1 MTHQITPANP
11 DQTPGEML
19 AYGMAAAEQLATY
32 ITSLEERATDIQR
45 HLENFYGDGLTPE
58 DQAVRVGRSQAEA
71 RSLVTEAQIAAKVLA
86 RITDRLSIATKQISD
101 AETFGG

>member
-1 MTHQITPANP
+1 MTHQTTPTVP

-19 AYGMAAAEQLATY
+19 AYGMAAAEQLSAY

-45 HLENFYGDGLTPE
+45 HLENFYDSGLTPE

-71 RSLVTEAQIAAKVLA
+71 RSLVTESQLAAKVLA

-101 AETFGG
+101 AEIYGG